1 MKSAVV
7 TGGTGFIGKWLVS
20 GLLDAGAEVTLV
32 LLPEITDM
40 EALPKSPKLNI
51 VPCGM
56 DSFEKLPELISER
69 GFDVFFHM
77 AWWGSAGPLRG
88 DVTEQLK
95 NVQYSCDAVR
105 AAAALKCRRFV
116 GAGSIMEDEA
126 NVYLSQAD
134 AEPSINYIYSCA
146 KLTAH
151 QMCRVVAA
159 HAGIPFCWG
168 KISNAYGEG
177 DLTGRFMHATVE
189 KMRRGEPCS
198 FTEGNQ
204 LYDFIYVSE
213 VAQAFIAIGEK
224 GIPGNAYYIG
234 TKNVKPLKEYILDIR
249 QATGSVSKLDFG
261 AVPFKGALLP
271 KETFDAGPLARDTG
285 FHAKTGLDEGIKKYM
300 EWLGERQE

>member
-20 GLLDAGAEVTLV
+20 GLLESGAEVTLA

-40 EALPKSPKLNI
+40 DALPKSPKLKI
-51 VPCGM
+51 VECGM
-56 DSFEKLPELISER
+56 DSFAKLPDLIPER

-77 AWWGSAGPLRG
+77 AWWGSAGPLRA
-88 DVTEQLK
+88 DVAEQLK
-95 NVQYSCDAVR
+95 NVQYSCDAVA
-105 AAAALKCRRFV
+105 AAAALGCGRFV

-126 NVYLSQAD
+126 NVYLSQQD

-146 KLTAH
+146 KLAAH
-151 QMCRVVAA
+151 QMCRVTAEHA
-159 HAGIPFCWG
+159 HIPFCWS

-189 KMRRGEPCS
+189 KMRKGQPCG
-198 FTEGNQ
+198 FTQGDQ

-213 VAQAFIAIGEK
+213 VAQAFISIGEK
-224 GIPGNAYYIG
+224 GIPGKAYYIG
-234 TKNVKPLKEYILDIR
+234 TDNVKPLKEYILDIKR
-249 QATGSVSKLDFG
+249 ATGSASELNFG

-271 KETFDAGPLARDTG
+271 SEILDAGPLMRDTG
-285 FHAKTGLDEGIKKYM
+285 FSAQIGLNEGIGKYM
-300 EWLGERQE
+300 EWLDKVNG

>member
-20 GLLDAGAEVTLV
+20 ELLNSGTEVTLII
-32 LLPEITDM
+32 LPEITDM
-40 EALPKSPKLNI
+40 NALPKSPNLKI
-51 VPCGM
+51 VACGM
-56 DSFEKLPELISER
+56 DSFAKLPVLIAER
-69 GFDVFFHM
+69 GFDIFFHM
-77 AWWGSAGPLRG
+77 AWWGSAGELRG
-88 DVTEQLK
+88 DVAEQLQ
-95 NVQYSCDAVR
+95 NIQYSCDAVR
-105 AAAALKCRRFV
+105 AAAALGCRKFV

-126 NVYLSQAD
+126 NVYIAQQD

-151 QMCRVVAA
+151 YMCKITAS

-189 KMRRGEPCS
+189 KMRRGEACGI
-198 FTEGNQ
+198 THGRQ

-213 VAQAFIAIGEK
+213 VAKAFAAIGEK
-224 GIPGNAYYIG
+224 GAAGKAYYIG
-234 TKNVKPLKEYILDIR
+234 TKNVKPLKDYILEIKK
-249 QATGSVSKLDFG
+249 AAGSSSELAFG

-271 KETFDAGPLARDTG
+271 KETFDAKPLERDTG
-285 FHAKTGLDEGIKKYM
+285 FSAQIGIDEGIKKYI
-300 EWLGERQE
+300 EWLDARNG